1 MKKQTTRR
9 KMLISSVAMLL
20 VAMVALGTATFAWFT
35 TNTTATAGGIN
46 VKTVAVSDLQV
57 AKYDQQYGTTVDYG
71 VSSQVLYPAST
82 VDGTNW
88 FNTTAEDQNNYAKAT
103 SASITD
109 VSAKYVGSGALSTEA
124 YYFTDKLYIKNAG
137 DTTINGITISAQFT
151 WNSDN
156 YMRVAL
162 VSVSKGDSFEKC
174 VVSDTTDTWDAY
186 ADANGTT
193 TTITPLGTNLNSVE
207 VGSLAPGSSAE
218 YNIYVWYEGQDSD
231 CKSANAGKELTDID
245 ITVTGT
251 PAT

>member
-35 TNTTATAGGIN
+35 TNTTATADGIN
-46 VKTVAVSDLQV
+46 VKTVAASDLQV

-109 VSAKYVGSGALSTEA
+109 VSAKHVGSGTLSTEA
-124 YYFTDKLYIKNAG
+124 YYFIDKLYIKNAG
-137 DTTINGITISAQFT
+137 DTTINDITISAQFT
-151 WNSDN
+151 WDSDN

-162 VSVSKGDSFEKC
+162 VSKDGSFEKC

-186 ADANGTT
+186 ADADGTT
-193 TTITPLGTNLNSVE
+193 TTITPLGTNLNSVD
-207 VGSLAPGSSAE
+207 VGSLAPGFYAE

-231 CKSANAGKELTDID
+231 CKSANAGKELIDID